1 MKIVMIN
8 GQNHKGSTY
17 NMGKLL
23 IDNMGDDNEVKEF
36 FLPRD
41 LNHFCL
47 GCYSCIEDP
56 TKCPF
61 YEEKDAIMSEIEKA
75 DLLVFTT
82 PNYCMAPSAP
92 MKSFIDLTFT
102 YWISHSPRGYMFNKK
117 AVVFSTAAGIGAK
130 DAIKPITRTLFY
142 WGVPYVKSYGL
153 SVQASSWKGVKP
165 EKKMKI
171 EKDIK
176 ALAKK
181 IKKVKKIRVPF
192 KNKFMF
198 NMMANM
204 QKANM
209 GSSPV
214 EKEYWEKLGW
224 LGKERP
230 WKK

>member
-1 MKIVMIN
+1 M
-8 GQNHKGSTY
+8 
-17 NMGKLL
+17 
-23 IDNMGDDNEVKEF
+23 
-36 FLPRD
+36 
-41 LNHFCL
+41 
-47 GCYSCIEDP
+47 
-56 TKCPF
+56 
-61 YEEKDAIMSEIEKA
+61 
-75 DLLVFTT
+75 
-82 PNYCMAPSAP
+82 
-92 MKSFIDLTFT
+92 
-102 YWISHSPRGYMFNKK
+102 
-117 AVVFSTAAGIGAK
+117 
-130 DAIKPITRTLFY
+130 
-142 WGVPYVKSYGL
+142 
-153 SVQASSWKGVKP
+153 KP